1 MVALSHQAKKCPDEP
16 GKTGMMESA
25 VHGWVSQGLQHEV
38 IAMASC
44 CKKGGGQKW
53 EQLPPPKLHALPG
66 TAVSRS

>member
-1 MVALSHQAKKCPDEP
+1 M
-16 GKTGMMESA
+16 
-25 VHGWVSQGLQHEV
+25 QGLQRNV
-38 IAMASC
+38 IGMALC